1 MDNYMAKLAASIA
14 PLVSRSSIVAGK
26 STWKLKRN
34 RFREMI
40 DNFRLTMLNTILDC
54 LRRR

>member
-14 PLVSRSSIVAGK
+14 PLVSRSSIAAGK

-34 RFREMI
+34 RFRETI